1 MRIPVYSALAGGLV
15 AFAVCGTAAAKP
27 AGMPQL
33 DYHSFAPQLVWLV
46 IAFVALYLVMSKLAV
61 PAISDTLDKR
71 QAKIQYDLDA
81 AEKANE
87 ATRAQVAAYQK
98 QLADAREEA
107 RGLLRGQAEADSGM
121 AAALHRTRR
130 SAERP
135 HRRGREAH
143 RRSARCRHGRAGAD
157 GERDR
162 PKRLCQAR
170 RSAGGCKRAR
180 HQGCRGREGDQPMI
194 GTAWAAGGADAD
206 HGGLFSEPGF
216 WVAVAFFLFF
226 ALAGKILWKK
236 ITELLDGRAAAI
248 AKALAD
254 AQQLRDDAL
263 KAKTDADRTLAQAAA
278 EGGAILQQA
287 REEAARMQA
296 KAAANLETAVALRE
310 QQALDRIA
318 QSEAQAT
325 KQVRDTAVDVA
336 LAATRALLREQV
348 GAGRT
353 QAMIDEAIGE
363 LPKRLH

>member
-1 MRIPVYSALAGGLV
+1 
-15 AFAVCGTAAAKP
+15 
-27 AGMPQL
+27 
-33 DYHSFAPQLVWLV
+33 
-46 IAFVALYLVMSKLAV
+46 
-61 PAISDTLDKR
+61 
-71 QAKIQYDLDA
+71 
-81 AEKANE
+81 
-87 ATRAQVAAYQK
+87 
-98 QLADAREEA
+98 
-107 RGLLRGQAEADSGM
+107 
-121 AAALHRTRR
+121 
-130 SAERP
+130 
-135 HRRGREAH
+135 
-143 RRSARCRHGRAGAD
+143 
-157 GERDR
+157 
-162 PKRLCQAR
+162 
-170 RSAGGCKRAR
+170 
-180 HQGCRGREGDQPMI
+180 MI
-194 GTAWAAGGADAD
+194 GTAWAAGGADAG